1 MDVRKFI
8 LYHKNHNSIDSFV
21 DGFERSSFVDPTN
34 EIPNLIKQILP
45 SPKLIGDLEKQKLYN
60 QLQSGG
66 VASTKTDKNE
76 TQKKQSFCTEFNQM
90 ILNILGLL
98 GFDFSKY
105 LFFLFGMRKILLRE
119 IKYIQEARTYEDI
132 LTHVIYINNIFSLG
146 EDSNTISTEESPLDI
161 DDNFYATY
169 FDDEEFKQIFQRSTV
184 PSSADEQLYI
194 NIEVKNKKTILFE
207 WLIGEIKKLV
217 KVENILSFEDDKHE
231 WLELLNLV
239 MDNLIIRSYSI
250 NTIDD
255 LILNLGR
262 YNVLYDKSFIKMFD
276 VLYEES
282 FVQIPPEFRSRSA
295 PHIYFIEKELGLDV
309 KCSRYITGFNK
320 YYHKIF
326 DETLKT
332 SIELIGSDTDIL
344 PLNISDEFYDRLSN
358 ITLNLYVQICK
369 KIANNQQ
376 VYTFVGRSTRIQFSQ
391 VLSAVMDCAPR
402 NTIFTRSQFATI
414 YLVLLSRKVL
424 HESVKI
430 VCEMN

>member
-1 MDVRKFI
+1 MDLRKFI
-8 LYHKNHNSIDSFV
+8 LYHKQHKSIDSFV
-21 DGFERSSFVDPTN
+21 DGFERSSFVDATN

-66 VASTKTDKNE
+66 IASTKSEKSE

-105 LFFLFGMRKILLRE
+105 LFFLFGIRAILKRE
-119 IKYIQEARTYEDI
+119 INYVRQSKTYEDI
-132 LTHVIYINNIFSLG
+132 LTHITYINNILSLG
-146 EDSNTISTEESPLDI
+146 ETKNTINTDESPIDI
-161 DDNFYATY
+161 DDTFYTTY
-169 FDDEEFKQIFQRSTV
+169 FEEDEYNQLFNQQPNSNNAE
-184 PSSADEQLYI
+184 LYI
-194 NIEVKNKKTILFE
+194 DIEVKSKKSVLFE
-207 WLIGEIKKLV
+207 YLINEVNKLV
-217 KVENILSFEDDKHE
+217 KVENVLSFEDDKKE
-231 WLELLNLV
+231 WLELLDL
-239 MDNLIIRSYSI
+239 MFEHLIIRSYSI

-262 YNVLYDKSFIKMFD
+262 YNVCYDKSFIKMFD
-276 VLYEES
+276 VLYDES
-282 FVQIPPEFRSRSA
+282 FVQIPPEYRSQIQ
-295 PHIYFIEKELGLDV
+295 PHILFIEKELGLDI
-309 KCSRYITGFNK
+309 KCSRYLSGFNK
-320 YYHKIF
+320 YYHKIY
-326 DETLKT
+326 DETLKSCMEVMT
-332 SIELIGSDTDIL
+332 PDEILKLEL
-344 PLNISDEFYDRLSN
+344 SDEFYDRLSN

-402 NTIFTRSQFATI
+402 NTVFTRTQFATI
-414 YLVLLSRKVL
+414 YFILLSRKVL

-430 VCEMN
+430 VCDIN

>member
-1 MDVRKFI
+1 MDLRKFI
-8 LYHKNHNSIDSFV
+8 LYHKSHQSIDSFV

-119 IKYIQEARTYEDI
+119 IDYIKEARTYEDI
-132 LTHVIYINNIFSLG
+132 LTHIIYINNIFSLG
-146 EDSNTISTEESPLDI
+146 ENSPNISTEESPLDI
-161 DDNFYATY
+161 DENFYTSY
-169 FDDEEFKQIFQRSTV
+169 FDDDEYNQIFQSQSV
-184 PSSADEQLYI
+184 SSSDEELYI

-207 WLIGEIKKLV
+207 YLINEIKKLV
-217 KVENILSFEDDKHE
+217 KVENILSFEDDKRE

-239 MDNLIIRSYSI
+239 VDNLIIRSYSI

-262 YNVLYDKSFIKMFD
+262 YNVVYDKSFIKMFD

-282 FVQIPPEFRSRSA
+282 FVQIPPDFRSNIQ
-295 PHIYFIEKELGLDV
+295 PHVLFIEKELGLDV
-309 KCSRYITGFNK
+309 KCSRYIAGFNK
-320 YYHKIF
+320 YFHKIF

-332 SIELIGSDTDIL
+332 TIELMPIEDVLT
-344 PLNISDEFYDRLSN
+344 LNISDEFYDRLSN

-414 YLVLLSRKVL
+414 YFVLLSRKVL

>member
-8 LYHKNHNSIDSFV
+8 LYHKEHKSIDSFV
-21 DGFERSSFVDPTN
+21 DGFERSSFVDATN

-45 SPKLIGDLEKQKLYN
+45 TPKLIGDLEKQKLYN

-66 VASTKTDKNE
+66 VASTKSDKAE

-105 LFFLFGMRKILLRE
+105 LFFLFGIRRILLRE
-119 IKYIQEARTYEDI
+119 VDYIKQSRSYEDI
-132 LTHVIYINNIFSLG
+132 LNHVIYINNIFSLG
-146 EDSNTISTEESPLDI
+146 ESKSTINTDESPLDI
-161 DDNFYATY
+161 ADEFYTTY
-169 FDDEEFKQIFQRSTV
+169 FDEEEYKQLFESTN
-184 PSSADEQLYI
+184 SNDQLYI
-194 NIEVKNKKTILFE
+194 NLEVKNKKTILFDY
-207 WLIGEIKKLV
+207 LINEVKKLV
-217 KVENILSFEDDKHE
+217 KVENILSFEDDKKE

-239 MDNLIIRSYSI
+239 IDHLIIRSYSI
-250 NTIDD
+250 NCVDD

-262 YNVLYDKSFIKMFD
+262 YNVCYDKSFLKMFD
-276 VLYEES
+276 VLYDES
-282 FVQIPPEFRSRSA
+282 FVQIPPEFRA
-295 PHIYFIEKELGLDV
+295 TIQPHILFIEKELGLDV
-309 KCSRYITGFNK
+309 KCSRYIAGFNK
-320 YYHKIF
+320 YFHKIF
-326 DETLKT
+326 DETLKSVLET
-332 SIELIGSDTDIL
+332 IPSDEVLT
-344 PLNISDEFYDRLSN
+344 LNISDEFYDRLSN
-358 ITLNLYVQICK
+358 ITLNLYIQICK

-402 NTIFTRSQFATI
+402 NTVFTRTQFATI
-414 YLVLLSRKVL
+414 YFILLSRKVL